1 MARAIWRGSISF
13 GLVTIPVRLFSAV
26 SRKTVQFNQ
35 IDSRTGARVKQ
46 LRVSAVDGSE
56 VPYDQ
61 IVKGYEVAPDM
72 YLTVSDDDLAALD
85 PEQSRV
91 IDVLEFVD
99 LDEIDPVYFDSAY
112 WLVPDEMAAKAY
124 KLLTEALHSSGKV
137 AIARFVMRTKQY
149 LAAIRA
155 RDGALTMSTMVYDD
169 EVVDASQVEGLEVL
183 DGIEVSDKERA
194 MATQLIESLTEAFD
208 ASSHRDTYREAVLE
222 LLERK
227 RNGEETV
234 AALPRVDTEDRV
246 VDLMAALQ
254 ASVDAAEKAKKRR
267 PPADAGEA
275 KASSTGKRKRKSA

>member
-1 MARAIWRGSISF
+1 MARAIWRGSVSF

-35 IDSRTGARVKQ
+35 IDSKTGARVKQ
-46 LRVSAVDGSE
+46 LRVSAADGRE
-56 VPYDQ
+56 VSYDQ
-61 IVKGYEVAPDM
+61 IVKGYEVAPDT
-72 YLTVSDDDLAALD
+72 YLTVSDDELAALD

-124 KLLTEALHSSGKV
+124 KLLTEALETSGKV

-169 EVVDASQVEGLEVL
+169 EVIDASQVEGLDVL

-194 MATQLIESLTEAFD
+194 MATQLIESLTEDFD
-208 ASSHRDTYREAVLE
+208 ASTHRDTYREAVLE

-234 AALPRVDTEDRV
+234 TALPEVDTEDRV

-254 ASVDAAEKAKKRR
+254 ASVDAAKKSKKQH
-267 PPADAGEA
+267 PSASPDEA
-275 KASSTGKRKRKSA
+275 EGLATSKRKRKSA

>member
-1 MARAIWRGSISF
+1 MARAIWRGSVSF

-35 IDSRTGARVKQ
+35 IDSKTGARVKQ
-46 LRVSAVDGSE
+46 LRVSAADGRE
-56 VPYDQ
+56 VSYDQ
-61 IVKGYEVAPDM
+61 IVKGYEVAPDT
-72 YLTVSDDDLAALD
+72 YLTVSDDELAALD

-124 KLLTEALHSSGKV
+124 KLLTEALETSGKV

-155 RDGALTMSTMVYDD
+155 HDGALTMSTMVYDD
-169 EVVDASQVEGLEVL
+169 EVIDASQVEGLDVL

-194 MATQLIESLTEAFD
+194 MATQLIESLTEDFD
-208 ASSHRDTYREAVLE
+208 ASTHRDTYREAVLE

-234 AALPRVDTEDRV
+234 TALPEVDTEDRV

-254 ASVDAAEKAKKRR
+254 ASVDAAKKSKKQHASAS
-267 PPADAGEA
+267 PDEA
-275 KASSTGKRKRKSA
+275 EGMATSKRKRKSA

>member
-1 MARAIWRGSISF
+1 MARAIWRGSVSF

-35 IDSRTGARVKQ
+35 IDTKTGARVKQ
-46 LRVSAVDGSE
+46 LRVSAADGSE

-61 IVKGYEVAPDM
+61 IVKGYEVAPDT
-72 YLTVSDDDLAALD
+72 YLTVSDDELAALD

-99 LDEIDPVYFDSAY
+99 LEEIDPVYFDSAY

-124 KLLTEALHSSGKV
+124 KLLTEALETSGKV

-169 EVVDASQVEGLEVL
+169 EVVGASQVEGLDVL

-194 MATQLIESLTEAFD
+194 MATQLIESLTEDFD
-208 ASSHRDTYREAVLE
+208 ASAHRDTYREAVLE

-234 AALPRVDTEDRV
+234 AARPKVDTEDRV

-254 ASVDAAEKAKKRR
+254 ASVDAAKKTKKRH
-267 PPADAGEA
+267 PSASPGEPEAPAT
-275 KASSTGKRKRKSA
+275 SKRKRKSA

>member
-1 MARAIWRGSISF
+1 MARAIWRGSVSF

-35 IDSRTGARVKQ
+35 IDTKTGARVKQ
-46 LRVSAVDGSE
+46 LRVSAADGSE

-61 IVKGYEVAPDM
+61 IVKGYEVAPDT
-72 YLTVSDDDLAALD
+72 YLTVSDDELAALD

-99 LDEIDPVYFDSAY
+99 LEEIDPVYFDSAY

-124 KLLTEALHSSGKV
+124 KLLTEALETSGKV

-169 EVVDASQVEGLEVL
+169 EVVGASQVEGLDVL

-194 MATQLIESLTEAFD
+194 MATQLIESLTEDFD
-208 ASSHRDTYREAVLE
+208 ASAHRDTYREAVLE

-234 AALPRVDTEDRV
+234 AARPKVDTEDRV

-254 ASVDAAEKAKKRR
+254 ASVDAAKKTKKRH
-267 PPADAGEA
+267 PSTSPGEA
-275 KASSTGKRKRKSA
+275 EVPATSKRKRKSA